1 MFCESCGARIPD
13 GSTFCEE
20 CGAKIAPAA
29 GEGKGAGNSGPK
41 IIPRV
46 PEPSAKP
53 IPPEPNIQGNRIHT
67 EPEVLGDIIP
77 PAPQVQSA
85 PIPPTPPTPNTNYQ
99 AQQESAAPAGTSG
112 GSGMSGNIK
121 TIIMAAAGV
130 LAVAII
136 VIAGIAA
143 KKAGLIGG
151 KSGKDDS
158 QVTEVSSEV
167 MPENAQQ
174 AAETTAATETAAETQ
189 TQESTESAAV
199 TADQTTSDQT
209 TAAQASEDTAGDYS
223 QTASGSI
230 TPSITGPDQDVVIQD
245 FDWFYDDG
253 FPEDGTPYKELWGL
267 GGKWKSLLYSKTH
280 VDGNEMCRIVISDAD
295 VQYMG
300 YKLTVLFN
308 TKARYQYPGD
318 ARDQM
323 ELLDNSQVTMTLE
336 GDWDEERTSMD
347 VYSVNS
353 DLNCKINKFVSK
365 NGFDYALGTVY
376 NGDYEIGQVT
386 MIRATP

>member
-53 IPPEPNIQGNRIHT
+53 IPPEPNIQGNRIPT

-99 AQQESAAPAGTSG
+99 AQRESAAPAGTSG
-112 GSGMSGNIK
+112 GSGMSGNTK

-151 KSGKDDS
+151 KSDKDDN
-158 QVTEVSSEV
+158 QITEASSEV

-174 AAETTAATETAAETQ
+174 QAADTTAATETAAETQ
-189 TQESTESAAV
+189 AQEATESPAQ
-199 TADQTTSDQT
+199 TADQS

-267 GGKWKSLLYSKTH
+267 GGKWKSLLYAQTP
-280 VDGNEMCRIVISDAD
+280 VDGKEMCRIVISDAD

-300 YKLTVLFN
+300 YKLTVLLN

-323 ELLDNSQVTMTLE
+323 ELLDNSQVTMTFE

-347 VYSVNS
+347 VYSLNS
-353 DLNCKINKFVSK
+353 DLNCRINKFVSK
-365 NGFDYALGTVY
+365 NGYDYAIGPVY
-376 NGDYEIGQVT
+376 NGDKEIGQVM

>member
-1 MFCESCGARIPD
+1 MFCESCGARIPN

-53 IPPEPNIQGNRIHT
+53 IPPEPNIQGNRI
-67 EPEVLGDIIP
+67 P

-112 GSGMSGNIK
+112 GSGMSGNTK

-151 KSGKDDS
+151 KSDKDDN
-158 QVTEVSSEV
+158 QITEVSSEV

-174 AAETTAATETAAETQ
+174 QAADTTAATETAAETQ
-189 TQESTESAAV
+189 AQEAIESPAQ
-199 TADQTTSDQT
+199 TADQS

-267 GGKWKSLLYSKTH
+267 GGKWKSLLYAQTP
-280 VDGNEMCRIVISDAD
+280 VDGKEMCRIVISDAD

-300 YKLTVLFN
+300 YKLTVLLN

-323 ELLDNSQVTMTLE
+323 ELLDNSQVTMTFE
-336 GDWDEERTSMD
+336 GDWDEEQTSMD
-347 VYSVNS
+347 VYSLNS

-365 NGFDYALGTVY
+365 NGFDYAIGPVY
-376 NGDYEIGQVT
+376 NGDTEIGKVM

>member
-1 MFCESCGARIPD
+1 MFCESCGARIPN

-53 IPPEPNIQGNRIHT
+53 IPPEPNIQGNRI
-67 EPEVLGDIIP
+67 P

-112 GSGMSGNIK
+112 GSGMSGNTK

-136 VIAGIAA
+136 VIVGIAA

-151 KSGKDDS
+151 KSDKDDN
-158 QVTEVSSEV
+158 QITEASSEV

-174 AAETTAATETAAETQ
+174 QAADTTAATETAAETQ
-189 TQESTESAAV
+189 AQEATESPAQ
-199 TADQTTSDQT
+199 TADQS

-267 GGKWKSLLYSKTH
+267 GGKWKSLLYAQTP
-280 VDGNEMCRIVISDAD
+280 VDGKEMCRIVISDAD

-300 YKLTVLFN
+300 YKLTVLLN

-323 ELLDNSQVTMTLE
+323 ELLDNSQVTMTFE
-336 GDWDEERTSMD
+336 GDWDEEQTSMD
-347 VYSVNS
+347 VYSLNS

-365 NGFDYALGTVY
+365 NGFDYAIGPVY
-376 NGDYEIGQVT
+376 NGDTEIGKVM

>member
-1 MFCESCGARIPD
+1 
-13 GSTFCEE
+13 
-20 CGAKIAPAA
+20 
-29 GEGKGAGNSGPK
+29 
-41 IIPRV
+41 
-46 PEPSAKP
+46 
-53 IPPEPNIQGNRIHT
+53 
-67 EPEVLGDIIP
+67 
-77 PAPQVQSA
+77 
-85 PIPPTPPTPNTNYQ
+85 
-99 AQQESAAPAGTSG
+99 
-112 GSGMSGNIK
+112 MSGNTK

-151 KSGKDDS
+151 KSDKDDN
-158 QVTEVSSEV
+158 QITEAPSEV

-174 AAETTAATETAAETQ
+174 QAADTTAATETAAETQ
-189 TQESTESAAV
+189 AQEATESPAQ
-199 TADQTTSDQT
+199 TADQS

-267 GGKWKSLLYSKTH
+267 GGKWKSLLYAQTP
-280 VDGNEMCRIVISDAD
+280 VDGKEMCRIVISDAD

-300 YKLTVLFN
+300 YKLTVLLN

-323 ELLDNSQVTMTLE
+323 ELLDNSQVTMTFE
-336 GDWDEERTSMD
+336 GDWDEEQTSMD
-347 VYSVNS
+347 VYSLNS
-353 DLNCKINKFVSK
+353 DLNCRINKFVSK
-365 NGFDYALGTVY
+365 NGYDYAIGPVY
-376 NGDYEIGQVT
+376 NGDKEIGQVM

>member
-29 GEGKGAGNSGPK
+29 GEGKGAGNSGSK

-46 PEPSAKP
+46 PEPSAK
-53 IPPEPNIQGNRIHT
+53 
-67 EPEVLGDIIP
+67 
-77 PAPQVQSA
+77 

-112 GSGMSGNIK
+112 GSGMSGNTK

-151 KSGKDDS
+151 KSDKDDN
-158 QVTEVSSEV
+158 QITEASSEV

-174 AAETTAATETAAETQ
+174 QAADTTAATETAAETQ
-189 TQESTESAAV
+189 AQEATESPAQ
-199 TADQTTSDQT
+199 TADQS

-267 GGKWKSLLYSKTH
+267 GGKWKSLLYAQTP
-280 VDGNEMCRIVISDAD
+280 VDGKEMCRIVISDAD

-300 YKLTVLFN
+300 YKLTVLLN

-318 ARDQM
+318 ARDHM
-323 ELLDNSQVTMTLE
+323 ELLDNSQVTMTFE

-365 NGFDYALGTVY
+365 NGFDYAIGPVY
-376 NGDYEIGQVT
+376 NGDIEIGQVM

>member
-1 MFCESCGARIPD
+1 MFCESCGARIPN

-20 CGAKIAPAA
+20 CGAKIAPA
-29 GEGKGAGNSGPK
+29 GGAGNGAGSGDSGVK
-41 IIPRV
+41 IIPKA
-46 PEPSAKP
+46 PEPSAAP
-53 IPPEPNIQGNRIHT
+53 
-67 EPEVLGDIIP
+67 IP

-85 PIPPTPPTPNTNYQ
+85 PIPPAPQVQSAPIPPAPQVQSAPNADYQ
-99 AQQESAAPAGTSG
+99 PQQESAPSGTSG
-112 GSGMSGNIK
+112 GSGLSGNTK
-121 TIIMAAAGV
+121 NIIMAAAGV

-143 KKAGLIGG
+143 KKSGLIGG

-267 GGKWKSLLYSKTH
+267 GGKWKSLLYAQTP
-280 VDGNEMCRIVISDAD
+280 VDGQEMCRIVISDAE

-300 YKLTVLFN
+300 YKLTVLLH
-308 TKARYQYPGD
+308 TKARYQHPGD

-323 ELLDNSQVTMTLE
+323 ELLDNSQVTMTFE

-365 NGFDYALGTVY
+365 NGFDYAIGPVY
-376 NGDYEIGQVT
+376 NGDNEIGQVM

>member
-1 MFCESCGARIPD
+1 MFCESCGARIPN

-20 CGAKIAPAA
+20 CGAKIAPA
-29 GEGKGAGNSGPK
+29 GGAGNGAGSGDSGVK
-41 IIPRV
+41 IIPKA
-46 PEPSAKP
+46 PEPSAAP
-53 IPPEPNIQGNRIHT
+53 
-67 EPEVLGDIIP
+67 IP
-77 PAPQVQSA
+77 PAPKVQSA
-85 PIPPTPPTPNTNYQ
+85 PVPPPNTSYQ
-99 AQQESAAPAGTSG
+99 PQQESAPSGTSG
-112 GSGMSGNIK
+112 GSGLSGNTK
-121 TIIMAAAGV
+121 NIIMAAAGV

-143 KKAGLIGG
+143 KKSGLIGG

-174 AAETTAATETAAETQ
+174 AAETTAATEPAAETQ

-199 TADQTTSDQT
+199 TADQTTSDQS

-230 TPSITGPDQDVVIQD
+230 TPSITGSDQDVVIQD

-267 GGKWKSLLYSKTH
+267 GGKWKSLLYAQTP
-280 VDGNEMCRIVISDAD
+280 VDGQEMCRIVISDAE

-300 YKLTVLFN
+300 YKLTVLLH
-308 TKARYQYPGD
+308 TKARYQHPGD

-323 ELLDNSQVTMTLE
+323 ELLDNSQVTMTFE

-365 NGFDYALGTVY
+365 NGFDYAIGPVY
-376 NGDYEIGQVT
+376 NGDNEIGQVM

>member
-20 CGAKIAPAA
+20 CGVRVEPAVEA
-29 GEGKGAGNSGPK
+29 GNGAGSGDEGVKIVPK
-41 IIPRV
+41 A
-46 PEPSAKP
+46 PEPSAAP
-53 IPPEPNIQGNRIHT
+53 IPPAPQAQSRPIPPAPQVHSI
-67 EPEVLGDIIP
+67 PIP

-85 PIPPTPPTPNTNYQ
+85 PIPPAPQVQSAPNADYQ
-99 AQQESAAPAGTSG
+99 PQQESVQAGTSG
-112 GSGMSGNIK
+112 GSGLSGNTK

-136 VIAGIAA
+136 VIAGIFA
-143 KKAGLIGG
+143 KKSGLIGG

-167 MPENAQQ
+167 MPESAEQ
-174 AAETTAATETAAETQ
+174 AADVTAASQTAAETQ
-189 TQESTESAAV
+189 TQEATESPAQ
-199 TADQTTSDQT
+199 TADQTTD
-209 TAAQASEDTAGDYS
+209 AQASEDTAGDNS
-223 QTASGSI
+223 QTSSGSAA
-230 TPSITGPDQDVVIQD
+230 PSITGPDQDVVIQD
-245 FDWFYDDG
+245 FDWFYNDG

-267 GGKWKSLLYSKTH
+267 GGKWKSLLYAQTP
-280 VDGNEMCRIVISDAD
+280 VDGQEMCRIVISDAE

-300 YKLTVLFN
+300 YKLTVLLH
-308 TKARYQYPGD
+308 TKARYQHPGD

-323 ELLDNSQVTMTLE
+323 ELLDNSQVTMTFE

-365 NGFDYALGTVY
+365 NGFDYAIGPVY
-376 NGDYEIGQVT
+376 NGDKEIGQVM